1 MEKFF
6 SWSVSKLARKRART
20 VTEFEKKRLKMRP
33 HFGYRLLYW
42 ELGAIHRAAS
52 AGNVAAVEKMLIC
65 RRSGVDDVDHKS
77 RTALHWACAKG
88 HQDVVAFLISQRCL
102 LDPQDKRAATPLI
115 KAVQCPAENCA
126 TLLLDH
132 GADPNIED
140 EIGNTAL
147 HYVAYGE
154 NIRMAEKL
162 LSSNAD
168 IEKKNK
174 TGLTPLLVAIQQNQE
189 TMVKFLILQNADVFA
204 VDNLNRTS
212 LMFAGRYST
221 ENIVHML
228 LELGVDVLSEDIAG
242 HSARDYA
249 LQKRNM
255 QNYQLISLFRENA
268 ALEKIVNTNPDDE
281 HSKEYRKR
289 LLEIPDV
296 NHELLISY
304 EKGLNSFAKKDLI
317 PGHTTAIIHSAPE
330 EQPNN
335 DRITRVHGVHEDNK
349 CGAEDEAK
357 ESTSDPEEGT
367 STIAGKKSKKCFF
380 ITQVAPQQ
388 PINKHGMDSDHTLD
402 KDNKRSKESTTQR
415 DPEDNNSPRNS
426 KAGTSAVVG
435 KKSKKR
441 FFIAQVAPQQPIM
454 NSDHGLDKD
463 NKRSKESTSQRDPE
477 DNNSPRNS
485 KAGTSAVAGKKS
497 KKPFF
502 IAQVAPQQ
510 PIMNSDHGL
519 DKDNKRS
526 KESTSQRD
534 PEDNNSPRNSKE
546 GMSTLASKKGLK
558 DIAITQVAPQQPI
571 NEYAF
576 NYDRGLDNGNMG
588 SKESTSQRDP
598 EDNNSPRN
606 SKAGTSAVA
615 GKKSKK
621 RFFIAQVA
629 PQQPIMN
636 SDHGLDK
643 DNKRSKESTSQRD
656 PEDNNSPRNSKEGMS
671 TLASKKGLK
680 DIAITQVA
688 PQQPINEYAFNY
700 DRGLDNGNMGSK
712 ESTSQRDPE
721 DNNSPRNSKE
731 GMSTLASKKGL
742 KDIAITQVA
751 PQQPI
756 NEYAFNYDRGLDNGN
771 MGSKESTSQRD
782 PEDNNSPRNSK
793 AGTSAVAGKKSK
805 KRFFIAQVAPQQPIM
820 NSDHGLDKDNK
831 RSKEST
837 SQRDPE
843 DNNSPRNSKE
853 GMSTLASKKGLKD
866 IAITQ
871 VAPQQPINEY
881 AFNYDRGLDNGK
893 ESTSQRDPEDNNSPR
908 NSKEGMSTL
917 ASKKGLKDIAITQV
931 APQQPINEYAF
942 NYDRGLDNGNM
953 GSKESTSQ
961 RDPEDNNS
969 PRNSKEGMSTL
980 ASKKGLKDIAITQV
994 APQQPINEYAFNY
1007 DRGLDNGNMG
1017 SKESTS
1023 QRDPEDNNSPRNSKE
1038 GMSTLASKKGL
1049 KDIAITQVA
1058 PQQPINEYAFNYD
1071 RGLDNGNMGSKEST
1085 SQRDPEDNN
1094 SPRNSKEES
1103 SAEPLKREEVAVP
1116 ISGISDEAVESPWDS
1131 EEETSSGKGE
1141 GRAATGG
1148 VPEGDILD
1156 YFLSCSWAR
1165 IAKERKAS
1173 MASSGDT
1180 EKDVAVSLSAQEHAK
1195 DTLSGIAGVPEDKTI
1210 DMPGFRPDDE
1220 PLKYSL
1226 KSEAG
1231 TSAVAGKKSK
1241 KCFFI
1246 TQVDPHQLIMNS
1258 DHGLDKDNKRSKEST
1273 SQSDPED
1280 SNSPRNSK
1288 EGTSALA
1295 GKKSKKCFFI
1305 TQVDPQQPINKYGLD
1320 SDHAL
1325 DKDNKCSKE
1334 STFQRDPE
1342 DSNSPRNSKT
1352 ISTNSWKES
1361 INQSMAADAKG
1372 KDMNEPL
1379 EEFANGS
1386 TELTP
1391 RLEAIHPFWA
1401 TSVGMNEVQTCR
1413 QVTGRIKL
1421 KPIPKHL
1428 KRHFLPHCNTNQYK
1442 STELELKNVKSSP
1455 TNNDIKTAPKE
1466 EQEWLDGSENKQFE
1480 EKGQHCQSKE
1490 MEVLRNLH
1498 ESAAPPDDSDG
1509 CGLNQQRQSGDL
1521 DNQQSATKKSEE
1533 YYSCPALHVKEIK
1546 NENEK
1551 VTSMEYGIRPV
1562 FENGFSLTRSLLQVI
1577 YDNNL
1582 SELDRLKREQL
1593 RRKEKQYHKE
1603 EVKQEEV
1610 THRTLEMDVRTSKNN
1625 LTQFQESEDEQ
1636 KAVVQNTEKIQ
1647 DHLEK
1652 HDQENRELKDT
1663 ILKQAREIKNLQEI
1677 LFRLISVDMKHLQQQ
1692 QDYIEKRQCKSEA
1705 SLRDMAQFYLKLNSK
1720 MQDIMNK
1727 LDEIVRKFQV
1737 SENLHQG
1744 VVENVKKTQDYLE
1757 HYISRLQSEILEM
1770 KDIVK
1775 LHAGSIEELQKN
1787 LIRPSS
1793 LQTSEHTRKK
1803 AAQEESDKELEKPR
1817 QLHVQVGETL
1827 TCNLNKAHEEL
1838 TVVRTEF
1845 LQETERNESLPS
1857 TSTVRPAVPS
1867 SSVGNVHGGLMCK
1880 GNHVP
1885 QRKLRIPTS
1894 QLQLSRNRTLDCSY
1908 MVSPD
1913 DAGCCCM
1920 NSKIEIQNLKKE
1932 LSDLRRQSKDE
1943 QQHIMLLAELNQ
1955 ALQDKLD
1962 EEMKKNGDLGD
1973 KITQPALCCGPGVQ
1987 WRKAQVLGP
1996 CTPWETRRSTWLLPS
2011 DQHGAPAA
2019 VHQPQR
2025 PLDGEPTKKASCQKS
2040 SEYLMESGDISKSI
2054 QKEHRIHVG
2063 ISTLSK
2069 MKAPQEAI
2077 SKELEESK
2085 QLLLEG
2091 FEDVRRK
2098 QDEIIQV
2105 AKAFS
2110 KQVNEANEVLAEVRT
2125 KNFLLEKQQT
2135 GTLTKSVSTQTVSTQ
2150 TSVASHSVGN
2160 CANSFWLSRDLTPQ
2174 QNLETPTSATQA
2186 SRHNTAES
2194 LDTFALQD
2202 LDTST
2207 LWERCFQII
2216 EKYRSQE
2223 NLPSCQNE
2231 DVESTPQF

>member
-6 SWSVSKLARKRART
+6 SWSVRKFERKPAWT
-20 VTEFEKKRLKMRP
+20 VTEFEKKHLKRRP

-52 AGNVAAVEKMLIC
+52 AGNVAAVEKILGC

-88 HQDVVAFLISQRCL
+88 HQDMVAFLISRRCL

-147 HYVAYGE
+147 HYAAYGG
-154 NIRMAEKL
+154 NTRMAEKL

-168 IEKKNK
+168 IEKKNE

-189 TMVKFLILQNADVFA
+189 SMVKFLILQNADVFA
-204 VDNLNRTS
+204 IDNLHRTS
-212 LMFAGRYST
+212 LMFAGWYNT
-221 ENIVHML
+221 EDIVHML

-255 QNYQLISLFRENA
+255 QNYQLISLFQENA
-268 ALEKIVNTNPDDE
+268 VLENIVNTNPEDE

-304 EKGLNSFAKKDLI
+304 EEGLNSFAKKDLI
-317 PGHTTAIIHSAPE
+317 IPGRTTAIIHSAPE

-349 CGAEDEAK
+349 CGSEDEAK
-357 ESTSDPEEGT
+357 ESTLDPEEGT
-367 STIAGKKSKKCFF
+367 STLAGKKSKKRFF

-388 PINKHGMDSDHTLD
+388 PINKYGMDSDHGLD
-402 KDNKRSKESTTQR
+402 KDNKRNKESTSQR
-415 DPEDNNSPRNS
+415 DPEDSKSQKNS
-426 KAGTSAVVG
+426 KEGTSTLAG

-441 FFIAQVAPQQPIM
+441 FFITQVAPQQPIMNSDHGLDKDNKCNKESTSQRDPEDSKSQKNSKEGTSTLAGKKSKKRFFITQVAPQQPIM

-463 NKRSKESTSQRDPE
+463 NKRNKESTSQRDPE
-477 DNNSPRNS
+477 DSKSQKNS
-485 KAGTSAVAGKKS
+485 KEGTSTLAGKKS
-497 KKPFF
+497 KKRFF
-502 IAQVAPQQ
+502 ITQVAPQQ

-519 DKDNKRS
+519 DKDNKCN

-534 PEDNNSPRNSKE
+534 PEDSKSQKNSKE
-546 GMSTLASKKGLK
+546 GMSTVASKKGLK
-558 DIAITQVAPQQPI
+558 DIAITQVAPHQPV
-571 NEYAF
+571 NKYAF
-576 NYDRGLDNGNMG
+576 NYDRGLDND
-588 SKESTSQRDP
+588 KESASQRDP
-598 EDNNSPRN
+598 ED
-606 SKAGTSAVA
+606 SK
-615 GKKSKK
+615 
-621 RFFIAQVA
+621 
-629 PQQPIMN
+629 
-636 SDHGLDK
+636 
-643 DNKRSKESTSQRD
+643 SQ
-656 PEDNNSPRNSKEGMS
+656 K
-671 TLASKKGLK
+671 
-680 DIAITQVA
+680 
-688 PQQPINEYAFNY
+688 
-700 DRGLDNGNMGSK
+700 
-712 ESTSQRDPE
+712 
-721 DNNSPRNSKE
+721 
-731 GMSTLASKKGL
+731 
-742 KDIAITQVA
+742 
-751 PQQPI
+751 
-756 NEYAFNYDRGLDNGN
+756 
-771 MGSKESTSQRD
+771 
-782 PEDNNSPRNSK
+782 
-793 AGTSAVAGKKSK
+793 
-805 KRFFIAQVAPQQPIM
+805 
-820 NSDHGLDKDNK
+820 
-831 RSKEST
+831 
-837 SQRDPE
+837 
-843 DNNSPRNSKE
+843 
-853 GMSTLASKKGLKD
+853 
-866 IAITQ
+866 
-871 VAPQQPINEY
+871 
-881 AFNYDRGLDNGK
+881 
-893 ESTSQRDPEDNNSPR
+893 
-908 NSKEGMSTL
+908 
-917 ASKKGLKDIAITQV
+917 
-931 APQQPINEYAF
+931 
-942 NYDRGLDNGNM
+942 
-953 GSKESTSQ
+953 
-961 RDPEDNNS
+961 
-969 PRNSKEGMSTL
+969 
-980 ASKKGLKDIAITQV
+980 
-994 APQQPINEYAFNY
+994 
-1007 DRGLDNGNMG
+1007 
-1017 SKESTS
+1017 
-1023 QRDPEDNNSPRNSKE
+1023 
-1038 GMSTLASKKGL
+1038 
-1049 KDIAITQVA
+1049 
-1058 PQQPINEYAFNYD
+1058 
-1071 RGLDNGNMGSKEST
+1071 
-1085 SQRDPEDNN
+1085 
-1094 SPRNSKEES
+1094 NSKEES

-1141 GRAATGG
+1141 VRAGTGG

-1226 KSEAG
+1226 KSEEG
-1231 TSAVAGKKSK
+1231 MSTVASK
-1241 KCFFI
+1241 KGLKDIAI
-1246 TQVDPHQLIMNS
+1246 TQVAPHQPVNKYAFNY
-1258 DHGLDKDNKRSKEST
+1258 DRGLDNGNMDKEST
-1273 SQSDPED
+1273 S
-1280 SNSPRNSK
+1280 
-1288 EGTSALA
+1288 
-1295 GKKSKKCFFI
+1295 
-1305 TQVDPQQPINKYGLD
+1305 
-1320 SDHAL
+1320 
-1325 DKDNKCSKE
+1325 
-1334 STFQRDPE
+1334 QRDPE
-1342 DSNSPRNSKT
+1342 DSKSQKNSKT
-1352 ISTNSWKES
+1352 ISTNSWKKS
-1361 INQSMAADAKG
+1361 INQSMAADAKR

-1379 EEFANGS
+1379 EEFAKGS

-1391 RLEAIHPFWA
+1391 RLEAIHPFWT

-1413 QVTGRIKL
+1413 QD
-1421 KPIPKHL
+1421 
-1428 KRHFLPHCNTNQYK
+1428 
-1442 STELELKNVKSSP
+1442 
-1455 TNNDIKTAPKE
+1455 NDIKTTNKE
-1466 EQEWLDGSENKQFE
+1466 EQEWLDGSKNKQFE
-1480 EKGQHCQSKE
+1480 EKGQRCQSKE

-1521 DNQQSATKKSEE
+1521 DNQQSATKKNEE
-1533 YYSCPALHVKEIK
+1533 YYFCPALHIKETK

-1562 FENGFSLTRSLLQVI
+1562 IENGFSLTRSLLQVI

-1603 EVKQEEV
+1603 VEVKQLEV
-1610 THRTLEMDVRTSKNN
+1610 THRTLELDARTSKNN

-1636 KAVVQNTEKIQ
+1636 KELVQNTEKIQ

-1652 HDQENRELKDT
+1652 HDQENHELKDT

-1677 LFRLISVDMKHLQQQ
+1677 LFRLSSVDMKHLQQQ
-1692 QDYIEKRQCKSEA
+1692 QDDIEKRQCKSEA
-1705 SLRDMAQFYLKLNSK
+1705 SLREMAQFYLKLNSK

-1727 LDEIVRKFQV
+1727 LDEIIRKFQV

-1757 HYISRLQSEILEM
+1757 HYNSRLQSEILEM

-1793 LQTSEHTRKK
+1793 VDVKHLQQQHDELQQRQSKSEASLEDMACFYYKLNNKTKDIMDELGEINRKFQE
-1803 AAQEESDKELEKPR
+1803 AAALHQEEVQNARKLQDHLEHYNARLKYENSV
-1817 QLHVQVGETL
+1817 LKDTIKVQA
-1827 TCNLNKAHEEL
+1827 NRIEEQQKYL
-1838 TVVRTEF
+1838 IR
-1845 LQETERNESLPS
+1845 
-1857 TSTVRPAVPS
+1857 PS
-1867 SSVGNVHGGLMCK
+1867 SF
-1880 GNHVP
+1880 
-1885 QRKLRIPTS
+1885 
-1894 QLQLSRNRTLDCSY
+1894 
-1908 MVSPD
+1908 
-1913 DAGCCCM
+1913 
-1920 NSKIEIQNLKKE
+1920 
-1932 LSDLRRQSKDE
+1932 KDE
-1943 QQHIMLLAELNQ
+1943 QQHILLLAELNQ

-1987 WRKAQVLGP
+1987 WRMAQVLGP
-1996 CTPWETRRSTWLLPS
+1996 CTPGETRRSAWLLPS
-2011 DQHGAPAA
+2011 DQHGAPAT
-2019 VHQPQR
+2019 VRQPRR
-2025 PLDGEPTKKASCQKS
+2025 PLEGEPTKKTSCQKS
-2040 SEYLMESGDISKSI
+2040 SEYLMESDDISKSI

-2077 SKELEESK
+2077 SKELDEYK

-2091 FEDVRRK
+2091 FEDLRRK

-2110 KQVNEANEVLAEVRT
+2110 KQVNEVNEVLAEVRT

-2135 GTLTKSVSTQTVSTQ
+2135 GTLTKSVTTQ

-2186 SRHNTAES
+2186 SHHNTAES

-2207 LWERCFQII
+2207 SWGRSFQNT
-2216 EKYRSQE
+2216 EQYRSQ
-2223 NLPSCQNE
+2223 QNFFFMPE
-2231 DVESTPQF
+2231 

>member
-65 RRSGVDDVDHKS
+65 RRSSVDDVDHKS

-255 QNYQLISLFRENA
+255 QNYQLISLFQENA

-304 EKGLNSFAKKDLI
+304 EEGLSSFAKKDLII

-367 STIAGKKSKKCFF
+367 SAVAGKKSKKCFF

-402 KDNKRSKESTTQR
+402 KDNKRSKESTSQR

-441 FFIAQVAPQQPIM
+441 FFIAQVAPQQPINKYGM
-454 NSDHGLDKD
+454 DSDHALDKD
-463 NKRSKESTSQRDPE
+463 NKC
-477 DNNSPRNS
+477 
-485 KAGTSAVAGKKS
+485 
-497 KKPFF
+497 
-502 IAQVAPQQ
+502 
-510 PIMNSDHGL
+510 
-519 DKDNKRS
+519 S

-546 GMSTLASKKGLK
+546 G
-558 DIAITQVAPQQPI
+558 
-571 NEYAF
+571 
-576 NYDRGLDNGNMG
+576 
-588 SKESTSQRDP
+588 
-598 EDNNSPRN
+598 
-606 SKAGTSAVA
+606 TSAVA
-615 GKKSKK
+615 GKKSIK

-721 DNNSPRNSKE
+721 DNNSPRNSK
-731 GMSTLASKKGL
+731 
-742 KDIAITQVA
+742 
-751 PQQPI
+751 
-756 NEYAFNYDRGLDNGN
+756 
-771 MGSKESTSQRD
+771 
-782 PEDNNSPRNSK
+782 
-793 AGTSAVAGKKSK
+793 
-805 KRFFIAQVAPQQPIM
+805 
-820 NSDHGLDKDNK
+820 
-831 RSKEST
+831 
-837 SQRDPE
+837 
-843 DNNSPRNSKE
+843 
-853 GMSTLASKKGLKD
+853 
-866 IAITQ
+866 
-871 VAPQQPINEY
+871 
-881 AFNYDRGLDNGK
+881 
-893 ESTSQRDPEDNNSPR
+893 
-908 NSKEGMSTL
+908 
-917 ASKKGLKDIAITQV
+917 
-931 APQQPINEYAF
+931 
-942 NYDRGLDNGNM
+942 
-953 GSKESTSQ
+953 
-961 RDPEDNNS
+961 
-969 PRNSKEGMSTL
+969 
-980 ASKKGLKDIAITQV
+980 
-994 APQQPINEYAFNY
+994 
-1007 DRGLDNGNMG
+1007 
-1017 SKESTS
+1017 
-1023 QRDPEDNNSPRNSKE
+1023 
-1038 GMSTLASKKGL
+1038 
-1049 KDIAITQVA
+1049 
-1058 PQQPINEYAFNYD
+1058 
-1071 RGLDNGNMGSKEST
+1071 
-1085 SQRDPEDNN
+1085 
-1094 SPRNSKEES
+1094 
-1103 SAEPLKREEVAVP
+1103 
-1116 ISGISDEAVESPWDS
+1116 
-1131 EEETSSGKGE
+1131 
-1141 GRAATGG
+1141 
-1148 VPEGDILD
+1148 
-1156 YFLSCSWAR
+1156 
-1165 IAKERKAS
+1165 
-1173 MASSGDT
+1173 
-1180 EKDVAVSLSAQEHAK
+1180 
-1195 DTLSGIAGVPEDKTI
+1195 
-1210 DMPGFRPDDE
+1210 
-1220 PLKYSL
+1220 
-1226 KSEAG
+1226 
-1231 TSAVAGKKSK
+1231 
-1241 KCFFI
+1241 
-1246 TQVDPHQLIMNS
+1246 
-1258 DHGLDKDNKRSKEST
+1258 
-1273 SQSDPED
+1273 
-1280 SNSPRNSK
+1280 
-1288 EGTSALA
+1288 
-1295 GKKSKKCFFI
+1295 
-1305 TQVDPQQPINKYGLD
+1305 
-1320 SDHAL
+1320 
-1325 DKDNKCSKE
+1325 
-1334 STFQRDPE
+1334 
-1342 DSNSPRNSKT
+1342 T

-1379 EEFANGS
+1379 EEFAKGS

-1480 EKGQHCQSKE
+1480 EKGQRCQSKE

-1498 ESAAPPDDSDG
+1498 ESAAPPEDSDG

-1533 YYSCPALHVKEIK
+1533 YYSCPALHIKEIK

-1562 FENGFSLTRSLLQVI
+1562 IENGFSLTRSLLQVI

-1603 EVKQEEV
+1603 EMKQLEV
-1610 THRTLEMDVRTSKNN
+1610 THRTLEMDARTSKNN

-1737 SENLHQG
+1737 SENLHQA

-1803 AAQEESDKELEKPR
+1803 AVQEESDKELEKPR
-1817 QLHVQVGETL
+1817 KLHVQVGETL

-1845 LQETERNESLPS
+1845 LQETERNEPLPS
-1857 TSTVRPAVPS
+1857 TSTMRPAVPS
-1867 SSVGNVHGGLMCK
+1867 SSVRNVRGGLMCK

-1894 QLQLSRNRTLDCSY
+1894 QLQLSRNCTLDCSY

-2011 DQHGAPAA
+2011 DQRGAPAA

-2160 CANSFWLSRDLTPQ
+2160 RANSFWLSRDLTPQ
-2174 QNLETPTSATQA
+2174 QNLETPTSAAQA
-2186 SRHNTAES
+2186 SHHNTAES